1 LLDLSIDALL
11 PRVPACDILVY
22 RSSLS
27 EFQEKR
33 MSQTTKF
40 ASMGRGAVGFLILL
54 LLFTLLLAGCGG
66 EPAAAPTEPPEPTE
80 VAAAPPTAAPTEE
93 PPTPT
98 EVPPEPTA
106 TEVPTEPP
114 PTATPTEEP
123 TPEPIDDTAC
133 IACHT
138 SEETL
143 QAMATE
149 EEAPEVA
156 SEGEG

>member
-1 LLDLSIDALL
+1 MMAVA
-11 PRVPACDILVY
+11 RG
-22 RSSLS
+22 SSL
-27 EFQEKR
+27 ERVAKITEVEEKR
-33 MSQTTKF
+33 MSQTKVF
-40 ASMGRGAVGFLILL
+40 ASMGKGAVGLLTLL

-66 EPAAAPTEPPEPTE
+66 EPTAVPTEPPQPTEVAAVAPTVAPTEPPPT
-80 VAAAPPTAAPTEE
+80 PTEE
-93 PPTPT
+93 PTAEPTP
-98 EVPPEPTA
+98 

-123 TPEPIDDTAC
+123 TPEPIDDTGC

-138 SEETL
+138 SDEVL

-149 EEAPEVA
+149 EEAPEVE

>member
-1 LLDLSIDALL
+1 
-11 PRVPACDILVY
+11 
-22 RSSLS
+22 
-27 EFQEKR
+27 
-33 MSQTTKF
+33 MSQTKTF
-40 ASMGRGAVGFLILL
+40 ASLGKGAVGLLTLL
-54 LLFTLLLAGCGG
+54 LLVTLMLAGCGG
-66 EPAAAPTEPPEPTE
+66 EPTAVPTEPPEPTE
-80 VAAAPPTAAPTEE
+80 VAAAAPTTAPTEP

-106 TEVPTEPP
+106 TDVPTEPP

-123 TPEPIDDTAC
+123 TPEPIDDTGC
-133 IACHT
+133 ITCHT

-149 EEAPEVA
+149 EEAPEVE